1 MEKEIIVVPAVD
13 CLPQS
18 VCEVP
23 ILYSSLIFRVDYIFA
38 QSLRRKPTTIII
50 ETEKKNN
57 FWNMH
62 KKTKKKTKETKL
74 LRGFLRWISDIAK
87 DVRLTDE
94 MLWQRVNDTIYLRS
108 YFFLLFFRFLVW
120 IICAFFFLYMQT
132 YGILYMHVQN
142 IFNNPKRVINS
153 VNSIFRIQVVTMQ
166 NNKGWPMQ
174 LL

>member
-18 VCEVP
+18 VCEIP

-50 ETEKKNN
+50 ETEKKTI
-57 FWNMH
+57 FGICT
-62 KKTKKKTKETKL
+62 KTKKKTKETKL

-108 YFFLLFFRFLVW
+108 YFFLLFFAFWFESFVRFSSCICKLTEFCICMYRIFL
-120 IICAFFFLYMQT
+120 IIRN
-132 YGILYMHVQN
+132 V
-142 IFNNPKRVINS
+142 S
-153 VNSIFRIQVVTMQ
+153 
-166 NNKGWPMQ
+166 
-174 LL
+174 